1 MVALSSCD
9 HNFRMKPYSEV
20 SEVDENQVTPP
31 KMRFDSQKILL
42 LVPPHFFLNNQTQH
56 QQHRTENS
64 QPMDTFPKMFT
75 EITPFKVVLEDA
87 FSTEV
92 RLNELLHASVQRMDL
107 EAAKH
112 AIIMGADVKLQR
124 QKIMERS
131 KAGFMKWMLM
141 MLMFL
146 V

>member
-1 MVALSSCD
+1 
-9 HNFRMKPYSEV
+9 
-20 SEVDENQVTPP
+20 
-31 KMRFDSQKILL
+31 
-42 LVPPHFFLNNQTQH
+42 
-56 QQHRTENS
+56 
-64 QPMDTFPKMFT
+64 MFM

-131 KAGFMKWMLM
+131 KGGL
-141 MLMFL
+141 
-146 V
+146 

>member
-1 MVALSSCD
+1 V
-9 HNFRMKPYSEV
+9 
-20 SEVDENQVTPP
+20 
-31 KMRFDSQKILL
+31 
-42 LVPPHFFLNNQTQH
+42 
-56 QQHRTENS
+56 
-64 QPMDTFPKMFT
+64 FT

-112 AIIMGADVKLQR
+112 AIIMGADVKLQP
-124 QKIMERS
+124 QKSWKGQRRGYEMDVDDVDVSSVTWNWTAELIYIY
-131 KAGFMKWMLM
+131 
-141 MLMFL
+141 MF